1 MLEIITQ
8 LIAASIDPAKI
19 PSFDCFDMFHRKD
32 GEFQIVLNDGTRI
45 NIQVD
50 LDESDKN

>member
-8 LIAASIDPAKI
+8 LIAASIDPDKI
-19 PSFDCFDMFHRKD
+19 PSFYCFDMFDRMD
-32 GEFQIVLNDGTRI
+32 GKFQIVLNNGTRI